1 MQMSFKT
8 SYNTNIIINKIVE
21 IKTLVSSQSMYMQ
34 SVKVWDPSVDF
45 HNWVERQLKNSL
57 ESMIN
62 DLF

>member
-45 HNWVERQLKNSL
+45 HNWVERQLKTRL
-57 ESMIN
+57 KVW
-62 DLF
+62 